1 LGKGWGWKMGWE
13 VVVVISRL
21 WAVRSAHHAKIGR
34 VMVLVVFEIV
44 SHLVGCSRESIAA
57 SNGDPAVEGA
67 DLQKQDKECSAGL
80 GKTFYIA

>member
-1 LGKGWGWKMGWE
+1 
-13 VVVVISRL
+13 
-21 WAVRSAHHAKIGR
+21 
-34 VMVLVVFEIV
+34 MVLVVFEIV